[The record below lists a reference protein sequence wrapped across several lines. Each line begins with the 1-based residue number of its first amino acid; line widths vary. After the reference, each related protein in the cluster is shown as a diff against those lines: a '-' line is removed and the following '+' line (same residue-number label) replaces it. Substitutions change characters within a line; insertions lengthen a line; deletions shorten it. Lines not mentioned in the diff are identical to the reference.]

1 MAGEYGVN
9 INLRVKGQSGLD
21 RLNAKVK
28 EITKSIDNI
37 RGIDIMNPRNTGG
50 AAGKGA
56 RKTIKQYRQ
65 DMEELVKTVNKSRG
79 AFGKTANQQMA
90 AADALQEYANNLK
103 LGTKAQKAA
112 ATAAAKQIKNI
123 DLETTAIMENT
134 KMKKKNIDL
143 SNKIGGGFGKG
154 GFGGENPKG
163 NKAAFTSA
171 AISGAFPLLFGQG
184 IAGGVAGFA
193 GGFAGTKFG
202 GKMGGFAGGLVA
214 TAVLQQIT
222 TFFDGINTLAG
233 AFSDLNPNI
242 EQATVALGL
251 NGTAE
256 AERIKLIEK
265 SQGKMV
271 ALALVTERMNEA
283 IGANGVKNLKEFSE
297 ATRSLGNSFKLVMTR
312 MQAALAPLFTFAA
325 KAIGNVTGS
334 SEREARRLQK
344 IGGVETD
351 PTLKALEA
359 ELAAVGSG
367 SGKGRKGTKDV
378 SGKKADIQARID
390 ARKKE
395 LADVG
400 KTLEKEQLRA
410 AQYDEITRS
419 VEKQN
424 QFLSESITLGG
435 REAEIQEKLREFD
448 RRALE
453 FDEKINKEERKQYEN
468 ALRLQQELERID
480 ALYSG
485 IASTIQSGLVDAI
498 DGAITGTMTLGEVAS
513 SVFASIRRQL
523 IDFGA
528 TSLLRAIPG
537 IGGFF
542 ANGGVTKPNKSYI
555 VGERGPELFTPGV
568 TGRVTPNH
576 QLGGGS
582 TNVVVNVDASGSSVE
597 GDEAQAQQ
605 LGQAISQA
613 IQAELMEQQR
623 PGGLLYS

>member
-1 MAGEYGVN
+1 VADYGVN

-50 AAGKGA
+50 AGGKGA

-65 DMEELVKTVNKSRG
+65 DMEALVKTVNKSKG

-112 ATAAAKQIKNI
+112 ATAAAKQIKDIN
-123 DLETTAIMENT
+123 LETTAIMENT

-143 SNKIGGGFGKG
+143 SNRMGGGFGRG

-184 IAGGVAGFA
+184 LLGGAAGFA
-193 GGFAGTKFG
+193 GGFIGTKAG

-233 AFSDLNPNI
+233 AFSELNPNI

-271 ALALVTERMNEA
+271 ALALVTEKMNEA
-283 IGANGVKNLKEFSE
+283 IGERGVKNLKEFSE
-297 ATRSLGNSFKLVMTR
+297 ATRSLGNSFKLAMTT
-312 MQAALAPLFTFAA
+312 MQAALAPLFTLAA

-334 SEREARRLQK
+334 SEREFNRLVK
-344 IGGVETD
+344 TGGGETD

-359 ELAAVGSG
+359 ELAGVGT
-367 SGKGRKGTKDV
+367 GKGAQGVKRASKR
-378 SGKKADIQARID
+378 KADIQARID

-400 KTLEKEQLRA
+400 EVLEKEQLRA

-424 QFLSESITLGG
+424 QFLNESITLGG

-448 RRALE
+448 RKALE
-453 FDEKINKEERKQYEN
+453 FDKEIDKEERKQYEN
-468 ALRLQQELERID
+468 ALRLQEELKRID

-485 IASTIQSGLVDAI
+485 IADTVQSGLVDAI
-498 DGAITGTMTLGEVAS
+498 DGAITGTMTLGEVAN
-513 SVFASIRRQL
+513 SVFGSIRRQL

-542 ANGGVTKPNKSYI
+542 ADGGVTKPNKSYI

-576 QLGGGS
+576 EMGGGS
-582 TNVVVNVDASGSSVE
+582 TNVVVNVDASGSSVQ
-597 GDEAQAQQ
+597 GDEQQ
-605 LGQAISQA
+605 GRELGRLISVAVQS
-613 IQAELMEQQR
+613 ELLQQKR
-623 PGGLLYS
+623 PGGLLA